1 MKILLTGNRH
11 GGTAAVLQVAAKL
24 TEIGAA
30 CVGLT
35 AARSAP
41 GYDAAGDASHH
52 VDSPVGALEARHPIA
67 IYAPDLLLAATSE
80 PDDCRVGRLYSPEEL
95 TRLLE
100 EHGLITELICGDFG
114 GGACGLDS
122 KAIVVAARLEPK
134 QA

>member
-35 AARSAP
+35 ATRSAP
-41 GYDAAGDASHH
+41 AYDAAGVSHH
-52 VDSPVGALEARHPIA
+52 VDSQVGAREARHLIA
-67 IYAPDLLLAATSE
+67 TYAPDLLLAATSK
-80 PDDCRVGRLYSPEEL
+80 PDDCRVSRLYSPEEL

-122 KAIVVAARLEPK
+122 KAIFVGARLEPE